1 MYPATSPLLTDL
13 YQLNM
18 LQAYLDHGQ
27 VDTAVFEFFVRR
39 LPARRGFLM
48 AAGLEHALDF
58 LENLQISKKG
68 PADFVTSADQRT
80 EKILV
85 DELSKARPGYG
96 FLLEERG
103 AVEGPDKTHR
113 FIIDPIDCTTN
124 FMHGLPQFAISIALE
139 REGVLASA
147 VVFNPVTHEMF
158 YAERG
163 HGAYLN
169 EKRLRVAARKN
180 LNECLIAS
188 GAPFMG
194 KEGQDQFL
202 AELRAILDN
211 TEKATKDASA
221 AAAEVKALSG
231 KLQNLADQV
240 NDMIGDNRKNVDK
253 SLANLEYILRSVAQN
268 IDSITRN
275 IDGTARNMS
284 EFSRLIR
291 QNPGLLLNGGTPEAD
306 QGLTPASSAGQ

>member
-1 MYPATSPLLTDL
+1 MRYLSPA
-13 YQLNM
+13 LNVM
-18 LQAYLDHGQ
+18 MKA
-27 VDTAVFEFFVRR
+27 
-39 LPARRGFLM
+39 ARK
-48 AAGLEHALDF
+48 AGRALIRDF
-58 LENLQISKKG
+58 GELENLQISKKG

-80 EKILV
+80 EKLLV
-85 DELSKARPGYG
+85 DELSTARPGYG

-113 FIIDPIDCTTN
+113 FIIDPIDGTTN

-147 VVFNPVTHEMF
+147 VVFNPVTDEMF

-169 EKRLRVAARKN
+169 DKRLRVAARKN

-202 AELRAILDN
+202 AELRTVLDN
-211 TEKATKDASA
+211 TAGMRRFGAASLDLAWTA
-221 AAAEVKALSG
+221 AGKFDGFWER
-231 KLQNLADQV
+231 KLQPWDVAAGTLLVREAGGVVTDLTGRDRMLDTGDILAT
-240 NDMIGDNRKNVDK
+240 NDALHKPLLD
-253 SLANLEYILRSVAQN
+253 
-268 IDSITRN
+268 
-275 IDGTARNMS
+275 
-284 EFSRLIR
+284 LIR
-291 QNPGLLLNGGTPEAD
+291 GAKL
-306 QGLTPASSAGQ
+306 